1 MESARVVAPVN
12 SARARASRTR
22 AWAMAASLPCWRV
35 VQVVGLGGGEEDAVD
50 AAAEDRREPGARA
63 GAEAGED
70 LGHGGA
76 QVLDGARAVVDGAER
91 VDEHDLAV
99 EAGEV
104 VAEEGVDDDALVGLE
119 ALVEGAPERVGGAAV
134 GLVAAARR

>member
-1 MESARVVAPVN
+1 
-12 SARARASRTR
+12 
-22 AWAMAASLPCWRV
+22 MAASLPCWRV

-50 AAAEDRREPGARA
+50 AAAEDGREPGARA

-91 VDEHDLAV
+91 VDQHDLPV
-99 EAGEV
+99 EPGEV
-104 VAEEGVDDDALVGLE
+104 VAEERPDDDALVGLE
-119 ALVEGAPERVGGAAV
+119 ALLEGAPERVRRAAARAS
-134 GLVAAARR
+134 AAARR